1 MFWFWV
7 FFFSFILAKTA
18 TVEDGKSSYQKKKKQ
33 TQQLAT
39 MWKWQKLSDLD

>member
-18 TVEDGKSSYQKKKKQ
+18 TVEDGKSSYQKKKK
-33 TQQLAT
+33 TNPTTCNHVEMAET
-39 MWKWQKLSDLD
+39 F